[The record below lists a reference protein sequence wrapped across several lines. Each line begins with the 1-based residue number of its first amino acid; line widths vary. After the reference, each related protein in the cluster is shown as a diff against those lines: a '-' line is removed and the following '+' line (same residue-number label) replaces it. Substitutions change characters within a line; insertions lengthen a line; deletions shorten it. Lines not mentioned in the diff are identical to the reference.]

1 MSFKTNNKNKNKNN
15 HQEKKI
21 IRILGYG
28 QFAVDNNTLDEINKI
43 DNNIVKLLENEEID
57 DYVRPEFKRQL
68 KLLDEM
74 VREKGMIV
82 DSKEIV
88 QSDIVL
94 PGKDITLEEA
104 RKVFKDEGIIKDIY

>member
-1 MSFKTNNKNKNKNN
+1 MNFKTNNNKNL
-15 HQEKKI
+15 EKKI
-21 IRILGYG
+21 VRILGYG
-28 QFAVDNNTLDEINKI
+28 QYAVDNNILDEINKI
-43 DNNIVKLLENEEID
+43 DNSIVKLLENEEKD
-57 DYVRPEFKRQL
+57 DYVHPEFKRQI

-74 VREKGMIV
+74 ITENGTIV

-104 RKVFKDEGIIKDIY
+104 RKVFKGEGIIKDIY